1 MPEPIEEP
9 TEGDTVVI
17 VEGDTVEANETPD
30 PPVETGDNVVIVEE
44 SNDAPVEVVID
55 HAERIA
61 ILEAELTALRGETFE
76 ASMTADDALSVALE
90 VAEDSA
96 EADEA
101 IVQAVDETVED
112 IEEQVN
118 DELVED
124 SGILSDPDDSEPVID
139 VAPTSA
145 RVHPLFRSFSQWK
158 EGN

>member
-1 MPEPIEEP
+1 MPEPIEAP

-61 ILEAELTALRGETFE
+61 TLEAELEQLRGETWQ
-76 ASMTADDALSVALE
+76 AQGTADAAMI
-90 VAEDSA
+90 VAESVG
-96 EADEA
+96 EQSQETDEA
-101 IVQAVDETVED
+101 IVAAVDETVED

-145 RVHPLFRSFSQWK
+145 RVHPLFRSLSQWK